1 MAQLQAKG
9 RLRLDGSPTSFR
21 ASVLELGIKEIS
33 VDGEI
38 AIAAS
43 ELARRLVD
51 PADCHIVASALRS
64 GARVMTVDT
73 RILEAGVVATIDAA
87 Q

>member
-1 MAQLQAKG
+1 M
-9 RLRLDGSPTSFR
+9 
-21 ASVLELGIKEIS
+21 
-33 VDGEI
+33 DGEI